1 MFLCVC
7 AESNAATTLTATED
21 GSKDIF
27 TGWEPA

>member
-21 GSKDIF
+21 GSQDIF
-27 TGWEPA
+27 GREPA